1 MNGVDNL
8 NNLSKRKLFLVL
20 ALHRS
25 GSSAVAGVLDLLG
38 VNMGDNLLAATPA
51 NAKGYFENV
60 NFVMTNEKILEVLN
74 MTWMTPRLRRKNFE
88 SEFQLVQSKLLLDEC
103 KNVFSKE
110 IKLIWGLKDPRI
122 LLTFDVWKSYLE
134 ETSNITYIFV
144 WRPLDESIKSLAYRD
159 NIDLKLAKDIL
170 NIYYKNLIYYREELQ
185 KTNEDI
191 VDIYFKDLL
200 KEPEIFV
207 QKINLRLNQ
216 DNNYNL
222 NLIKEFL
229 DIDLKHF

>member
-1 MNGVDNL
+1 M